1 MMKSKISPLNNTG
14 YSRFQNSYMERLH
27 SELREGIIVP
37 PRSLVEICF
46 HGRGGQGA
54 VTAANLLAAAALQD
68 GNKGVQAFPL
78 FGAERRGA
86 PVRAFARISG
96 EEIHLRSE
104 IYNPD
109 IVIVLDESIMDIVD
123 VLKGVKDEGKILI
136 NTRKKPNDFE
146 FSKKYHVATVDATG
160 IALKHAILVGGMPVV
175 NTPILGS
182 IPKILDRVTL
192 QSIQNVIRG
201 KWIGK
206 KDLGER
212 NVKATQDAF
221 DQTGV
226 NF

>member
-1 MMKSKISPLNNTG
+1 MV
-14 YSRFQNSYMERLH
+14 QNSYMEHLH
-27 SELREGIIVP
+27 FELREGNIV
-37 PRSLVEICF
+37 SSKTLVEICF

-96 EEIHLRSE
+96 DEIHLRSE

-146 FSKKYHVATVDATG
+146 FSKKYYVATVDATS
-160 IALKHAILVGGMPVV
+160 IALKYTILVGGMPVV

-182 IPKILDRVTL
+182 VPKILDRVTL
-192 QSIQNVIRG
+192 QSIQNVIRC
-201 KWIGK
+201 KWVGK

-221 DQTGV
+221 DQTEV